1 MADVVRETLYEIV
14 GRKDLHDVE
23 VCGSY
28 RRGKE
33 TCGDMDVF
41 ITRKDG

>member
-1 MADVVRETLYEIV
+1 V
-14 GRKDLHDVE
+14 GGDDLHSIE

-33 TCGDMDVF
+33 TCGDMDVI
-41 ITRKDG
+41 ITRNDGNFERKLLESLIE

>member
-1 MADVVRETLYEIV
+1 MFEFMREIFFEMV
-14 GRKDLHDVE
+14 GSKDLHDIE

-33 TCGDMDVF
+33 TCGDMDIF